1 MLSKILKDPKKYSS
15 YDVEFLNDKFK
26 DARLSGQR
34 RYHQYITED
43 GLLVAIEKYFA
54 LMISANTAGRSSS
67 SIDDDI
73 KRCEESIIYN
83 ISAVDAKLRRLEAI

>member
-26 DARLSGQR
+26 AARLSGHK
-34 RYHQYITED
+34 RYQYITED

-54 LMISANTAGRSSS
+54 LIISSNSGSSS
-67 SIDDDI
+67 RSAIEQDI
-73 KRCEESIIYN
+73 KKCEESIRQN
-83 ISAVDAKLRRLEAI
+83 IEIVDSKLRQLEAK